1 MNRSSHPAG
10 TAARPRRVARLRAA
24 GRRGLDAG
32 QPAAGQAERQVG
44 PLGPRLIG
52 EPPPHLGG
60 PLGEG
65 VLWKGELECPW
76 HHFRYDLETD
86 RNTYPANV
94 YPDDLPQL
102 QADLKPLKTYAVK
115 VERGRILVSLGAT
128 NDC

>member
-1 MNRSSHPAG
+1 MPPKDWVDTNELPPDTVLAVEVSGRQLALVNREGKFYA
-10 TAARPRRVARLRAA
+10 
-24 GRRGLDAG
+24 LDG
-32 QPAAGQAERQVG
+32 VC
-44 PLGPRLIG
+44 
-52 EPPPHLGG
+52 PHLGG

-65 VLWKGELECPW
+65 ALWKGELECPW
-76 HHFRYDLETD
+76 HHFRYDLETG

>member
-1 MNRSSHPAG
+1 MPPKDWVDTNELPPDTVLAVEVS
-10 TAARPRRVARLRAA
+10 
-24 GRRGLDAG
+24 GRQLALVSREGKFYALDG
-32 QPAAGQAERQVG
+32 VC
-44 PLGPRLIG
+44 
-52 EPPPHLGG
+52 PHLGG

-65 VLWKGELECPW
+65 ALWKGELECPW
-76 HHFRYDLETD
+76 HHFRYDLETG